1 MNKIEIVSLS
11 VSELER
17 LLDASGERLIK
28 KMKEEESAPSDFEEL
43 TLDQAAKELHCHKA
57 TLRRKMLEKNISGI
71 RIGKE
76 IVLQRKDLKKIKRP
90 AH

>member
-1 MNKIEIVSLS
+1 MNKIEIISLS
-11 VSELER
+11 IPELER

-28 KMKEEESAPSDFEEL
+28 KMKEEESAPSEYEEL

-57 TLRRKMLEKNISGI
+57 TLRRKMLEKNIPGT